1 MTNRPFSL
9 LARLSVALMMV
20 ASACGQDAAPSTTA
34 PGTTAASTTTT
45 PASTTTTGAAVTT
58 APAEDS
64 GCLGDDAIDDGALL
78 VTSEPSSDSEQISG
92 IGWVGDETCEVFTID
107 FATDQ
112 GAPAT
117 TPPTVDAEFMR
128 EVGILRVSIDV
139 GMTSITDQLA
149 ETGLVRQVFVPR
161 SANANLFVDLHLS
174 DPALAAVTTR
184 SSPAQ
189 VIISLEPG
197 GPAYGAS
204 PAVAENVVVVTPVE
218 GPVTSPVTV
227 SGYSRNFEA
236 NTIGRIVQGSTVLA
250 EGFTTAADW
259 SETWGEFELTLDPSG
274 GGPAD
279 LFVGEQSAQ
288 DGSDRG
294 VVIPIDLP

>member
-1 MTNRPFSL
+1 MMS
-9 LARLSVALMMV
+9 RLSVGLVMLV
-20 ASACGQDAAPSTTA
+20 SACGQDGGISTTTTA
-34 PGTTAASTTTT
+34 TTAASTTSAG
-45 PASTTTTGAAVTT
+45 PVTTG
-58 APAEDS
+58 PAEDS
-64 GCLGDDAIDDGALL
+64 GCLGDEAIDDGALL

-128 EVGILRVSIDV
+128 DVGILRVSMDV
-139 GMTSITDQLA
+139 GMTSITDQLV

-161 SANANLFVDLHLS
+161 SEDANLFVDLHLS
-174 DPALAAVTTR
+174 NPALAAVTTT

-197 GPAYGAS
+197 GPQYPAT
-204 PAVAENVVVVTPVE
+204 PAVAQNVVVVTPVE
-218 GPVTSPVTV
+218 GPVTSPVAV
-227 SGYSRNFEA
+227 NGYSRNFEA
-236 NTIGRIVQGSTVLA
+236 NTIGRIMQGSTMLA

-259 SETWGEFELTLDPSG
+259 SETWGEFDLTLEPSG

>member
-1 MTNRPFSL
+1 MKNRSISL
-9 LARLSVALMMV
+9 LVKLLVGLVMV
-20 ASACGQDAAPSTTA
+20 VSACGQGFGTSTTTTA
-34 PGTTAASTTTT
+34 TTAASTTSAG
-45 PASTTTTGAAVTT
+45 PVPTT
-58 APAEDS
+58 APAKDS
-64 GCLGDDAIDDGALL
+64 GCLGDEAIDDGALL

-92 IGWVGDETCEVFTID
+92 IGWVGDQTCEVFTID

-128 EVGILRVSIDV
+128 EVGILRVSMDV

-161 SANANLFVDLHLS
+161 SEDATLFVDLHLS
-174 DPALAAVTTR
+174 NPALAAVTTK

-197 GPAYGAS
+197 GPDYPATA
-204 PAVAENVVVVTPVE
+204 AVAENVVVVTPVE

-227 SGYSRNFEA
+227 NGYSRNFEA
-236 NTIGRIVQGSTVLA
+236 NTIGRIRQGSTVLA

-259 SETWGEFELTLDPSG
+259 SETWGEFALTLEPSG

>member
-1 MTNRPFSL
+1 MKIRPISL
-9 LARLSVALMMV
+9 LATLSIALGLLV
-20 ASACGQDAAPSTTA
+20 SACGGDAITSTTATATTAPSTTTG
-34 PGTTAASTTTT
+34 PVV
-45 PASTTTTGAAVTT
+45 TTGPT
-58 APAEDS
+58 EDS
-64 GCLGDDAIDDGALL
+64 GCPGDDAIEDDTLL
-78 VTSEPSSDSEQISG
+78 VTSEPSSDSEQISA
-92 IGWVGDETCEVFTID
+92 IGWVGDEICEVFTVD

-117 TPPTVDAEFMR
+117 TPPSVDAEFMR

-139 GMTSITDQLA
+139 AMTSITDQLA

-161 SANANLFVDLHLS
+161 SSDGNLFVDLHLS
-174 DPALAAVTTR
+174 APVLATVTTK

-197 GPAYGAS
+197 GPAYAAG
-204 PAVAENVVVVTPVE
+204 PAVAENVVVVTPAE
-218 GPVTSPVTV
+218 GPVDSPVTV
-227 SGYSRNFEA
+227 NGYSRNFEA
-236 NTIGRIVQGSTVLA
+236 NTIGRIMQGSTILA

-259 SETWGEFELTLDPSG
+259 SETWGEFQLTLEPSG